1 MLTASTVEILTIK
14 GFNGEVSGLLNK
26 EQGVVM
32 AYHEKYVLVVDRDEV
47 ARLLVSYILEVR
59 GYGVR
64 AVHDFREARREMK
77 RHRYD
82 AVLMNSPARGS
93 TAIILRRDPS
103 GVLCEPAPALSH
115 ESDEGDNSANAW
127 QPVAWLPK
135 PYEAALLL
143 CALRAVLHEPLLRP
157 PFFAGR

>member
-14 GFNGEVSGLLNK
+14 GLNGEVSGLLNK

-32 AYHEKYVLVVDRDEV
+32 ACHEKYVLVVDRDEV

-115 ESDEGDNSANAW
+115 ESDEGDDSANAW